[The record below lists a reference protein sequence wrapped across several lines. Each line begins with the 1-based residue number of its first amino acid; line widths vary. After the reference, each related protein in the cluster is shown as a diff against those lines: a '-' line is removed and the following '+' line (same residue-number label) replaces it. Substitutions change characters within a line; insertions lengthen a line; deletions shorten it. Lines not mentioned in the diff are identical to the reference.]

1 MLGRRQKKIAWRIS
15 DYGLRDD
22 DGPLYSRFQ
31 RGSRCA
37 MTGTS
42 PLRTTRWIAVY
53 GRCMVHGCLEA
64 DYRREQSF
72 GPVAISSWAVPF
84 LLSCGHVRPDS
95 RGCRSKSKARNGCWD
110 ALREAHEGTRQSC
123 AHARPMRWH
132 GPGACAS
139 HARESSSTLV
149 VFIWPHMPYFWPCTV
164 RVVQQ
169 YVACLRLN
177 AQN

>member
-1 MLGRRQKKIAWRIS
+1 MGDESLCAHVSNVASRADRRPPCHGHVSWRKAR
-15 DYGLRDD
+15 YKPR
-22 DGPLYSRFQ
+22 
-31 RGSRCA
+31 
-37 MTGTS
+37 ME
-42 PLRTTRWIAVY
+42 
-53 GRCMVHGCLEA
+53 GCLEA

-164 RVVQQ
+164 RVVQL
-169 YVACLRLN
+169 YVACLGLN